1 MAKIFGIQSRGL
13 VKKLTDSE
21 EAHLLRLQD
30 SLQTIPVG
38 TESLRLSLL
47 NLSLMGSDFEL
58 MENQRVEL
66 PEDLQSLGFKIESM
80 QKAQNP
86 QDHLFRIFE
95 LIQSLEDWSI
105 QFDSP
110 VVFGRQ
116 RKSSLFN
123 KILEQVREEFLLKM
137 LAVLEE
143 LKDNLKS
150 LRQSVKKQEESTP
163 KRSGKKMSL
172 LQPITDLIPKSFSN
186 ELTQTKKTQKNNL
199 RELIREFLT
208 HLHQL
213 PNSEIQLH
221 LKWLNLVEEEV
232 QSAKA
237 RCLEVDRSFFSQ
249 WATEMKKS
257 DLLEALLD
265 SYDQKIYQTKERND
279 LNDEEKDKRIKLWKT
294 LQKFEIERLKGVQ
307 ENLED

>member
-30 SLQTIPVG
+30 SLQTIPVS

-47 NLSLMGSDFEL
+47 NLSLMASDFEL

-66 PEDLQSLGFKIESM
+66 PEDLQSLGSKIESM

-86 QDHLFRIFE
+86 QDHLFRMFE
-95 LIQSLEDWSI
+95 LIQSLEDWSV

-110 VVFGRQ
+110 IVFGKQ

-150 LRQSVKKQEESTP
+150 LRQSVKKQDATVA
-163 KRSGKKMSL
+163 KRSNKKMSL
-172 LQPITDLIPKSFSN
+172 LQPITDLIPKSFTN
-186 ELTQTKKTQKNNL
+186 EVIQTKKIQKNNL

-213 PNSEIQLH
+213 PNSEVQLH

-237 RCLEVDRSFFSQ
+237 RCLEVDPSFFSQ

-265 SYDQKIYQTKERND
+265 TYDQKIYQTKERND
-279 LNDEEKDKRIKLWKT
+279 LNDEEKDKRVKLWKT

-307 ENLED
+307 ENFED

>member
-1 MAKIFGIQSRGL
+1 MAKIFGIQTKGFVS
-13 VKKLTDSE
+13 KLTDSE

-38 TESLRLSLL
+38 AESLRMSLL
-47 NLSLMGSDFEL
+47 NLSVMASDFEL
-58 MENQRVEL
+58 METHRLEL
-66 PEDLQSLGFKIESM
+66 PDDLQSLRFKIEAM
-80 QKAQNP
+80 QAAVSP

-95 LIQSLEDWSI
+95 LIQSLEDWTI

-110 VVFGRQ
+110 RVFGKH
-116 RKSSLFN
+116 RKSSLLN
-123 KILEQVREEFLLKM
+123 KILEQIREEFLLKM
-137 LAVLEE
+137 TSLLEE
-143 LKDNLKS
+143 LRDNLKT
-150 LRQSVKKQEESTP
+150 LRQTAKKLDQKPVEQSCEVDNS
-163 KRSGKKMSL
+163 SGVIKELISKS
-172 LQPITDLIPKSFSN
+172 DLDLVIDN
-186 ELTQTKKTQKNNL
+186 KKTQRNNL

-208 HLHQL
+208 HLHRL
-213 PNSEIQLH
+213 PNSEIQTH

-237 RCLEVDRSFFSQ
+237 RCLEVDRDFFSQ

-265 SYDQKIYQTKERND
+265 SYDQKIYQTTQRTD
-279 LNDEEKDKRIKLWKT
+279 LSDDEKLKRVKLWKT
-294 LQKFEIERLKGVQ
+294 LQQFEIERLKGVQ

>member
-66 PEDLQSLGFKIESM
+66 PEDLQSLGFKIEAM

-86 QDHLFRIFE
+86 QDHLFCVFE

-110 VVFGRQ
+110 IVFGKQ

-137 LAVLEE
+137 VSVLEE

-150 LRQSVKKQEESTP
+150 LRQSVKKQEKTVP
-163 KRSGKKMSL
+163 KRSSKKMSL

-186 ELTQTKKTQKNNL
+186 EVTQTKNIQKNNL

-213 PNSEIQLH
+213 PNSEIQTH

-279 LNDEEKDKRIKLWKT
+279 LNDDEKDKRVKLWKS
-294 LQKFEIERLKGVQ
+294 LQRFEIERLKGVQ

>member
-1 MAKIFGIQSRGL
+1 MAKIFGIQSKGL
-13 VKKLTDSE
+13 VSKLSDSE

-38 TESLRLSLL
+38 AESLKISLL
-47 NLSLMGSDFEL
+47 NLSVMASDFEL
-58 MENQRVEL
+58 METHRIEL
-66 PEDLQSLGFKIESM
+66 PDDLQSLRFKIEALQS
-80 QKAQNP
+80 AVSP

-95 LIQSLEDWSI
+95 LIQSLEDWTI

-110 VVFGRQ
+110 RVFGKQ
-116 RKSSLFN
+116 RKSSLLN
-123 KILEQVREEFLLKM
+123 KILEQIREEFLLKM
-137 LAVLEE
+137 TSLLEE
-143 LKDNLKS
+143 LRENLKT
-150 LRQSVKKQEESTP
+150 LRQSGKRLDQKPTEKPQQEQGVLQQIKDVIAKPES
-163 KRSGKKMSL
+163 
-172 LQPITDLIPKSFSN
+172 DLIIPN
-186 ELTQTKKTQKNNL
+186 KKVHKNNL

-213 PNSEIQLH
+213 PNSEIQSH

-237 RCLEVDRSFFSQ
+237 RCLEVDRDFFSH

-265 SYDQKIYQTKERND
+265 SYDQKIYQTNQRND
-279 LNDEEKDKRIKLWKT
+279 LSEDEKLKRVKLWKT
-294 LQKFEIERLKGVQ
+294 LQQFEVERLKGVQ

>member
-30 SLQTIPVG
+30 SLQTIPVS

-47 NLSLMGSDFEL
+47 NLSLMASDFEL

-66 PEDLQSLGFKIESM
+66 PEDLQSLGSKIESM

-86 QDHLFRIFE
+86 QDHLFRMFE
-95 LIQSLEDWSI
+95 LIQSLEDWSV

-110 VVFGRQ
+110 IVFGKQ

-150 LRQSVKKQEESTP
+150 LRQSVKKQDATVA
-163 KRSGKKMSL
+163 KRSNKKMSL
-172 LQPITDLIPKSFSN
+172 LQPITDLIPKSFTS
-186 ELTQTKKTQKNNL
+186 EVIQTKKIQKNNL

-213 PNSEIQLH
+213 PNSEVQLH

-237 RCLEVDRSFFSQ
+237 RCLEVDPSFFSQ

-265 SYDQKIYQTKERND
+265 TYDQKIYQTKERND
-279 LNDEEKDKRIKLWKT
+279 LNDEEKDKRVKLWKT

-307 ENLED
+307 ENFED

>member
-13 VKKLTDSE
+13 VSKLSDSE

-47 NLSLMGSDFEL
+47 NLSLMSSDFEL

-66 PEDLQSLGFKIESM
+66 PDDLQSLGFKIEAI
-80 QKAQNP
+80 QKAQSP
-86 QDHLFRIFE
+86 QDHLFCIFE

-110 VVFGRQ
+110 AVFGKH

-123 KILEQVREEFLLKM
+123 KILEQVREELLIKM
-137 LAVLEE
+137 LAVLKE
-143 LKDNLKS
+143 LKETLKS
-150 LRQSVKKQEESTP
+150 LRHSVKKQDQTPP
-163 KRSGKKMSL
+163 KRSNKKMDL
-172 LQPITDLIPKSFSN
+172 MKPMMDLIPKSSSN
-186 ELTQTKKTQKNNL
+186 EVTQTKQIQRNNL

-213 PNSEIQLH
+213 PNSEIQIH

-265 SYDQKIYQTKERND
+265 SYDQKIYQTKERHD
-279 LNDEEKDKRIKLWKT
+279 LSDEEKSKRVKLWKT

-307 ENLED
+307 ENFED